1 MPIVR
6 GVICDQC
13 GTMMYWCGNVSKA
26 RAAVHA
32 RNDGW
37 TIGKKMF
44 VSGLHNGNE
53 SRKREVK
60 QKRRNRRERGKRT
73 DDHRQDISLS

>member
-26 RAAVHA
+26 LAAAHA

-37 TIGKKMF
+37 TIGKKCLCPDCIKGM
-44 VSGLHNGNE
+44 
-53 SRKREVK
+53 KA
-60 QKRRNRRERGKRT
+60 GKGK
-73 DDHRQDISLS
+73 

>member
-26 RAAVHA
+26 RAAAHA

-37 TIGKKMF
+37 TIGKMF
-44 VSGLHNGNE
+44 VSGLHKRNE

-60 QKRRNRRERGKRT
+60 QKRRNQRERGKRT
-73 DDHRQDISLS
+73 DGHRQDISLS

>member
-6 GVICDQC
+6 GVICDNC
-13 GTMMYWCGNVSKA
+13 GTMMYWCGNVSKQ

-37 TIGKKMF
+37 KKRKKCLCPDCQKGMRAGK
-44 VSGLHNGNE
+44 
-53 SRKREVK
+53 
-60 QKRRNRRERGKRT
+60 GKR
-73 DDHRQDISLS
+73 